1 MANSLLEAWLDVTLG
16 EAAHKAGDDLGGIKA
31 FLGLARS
38 N

>member
-1 MANSLLEAWLDVTLG
+1 MANSLLEAWLEVMLG
-16 EAAHKAGDDLGGIKA
+16 EVAHKAGADLGGIKP